1 MQKVLIILG
10 IGLFF
15 LGIIYLWLL
24 KIGFGRLPGD
34 IYFKIG
40 EFAFYL
46 PITSCIIVSL
56 ILSIIIKWMR

>member
-10 IGLFF
+10 ISLFF
-15 LGIIYLWLL
+15 LGIIYPWLL

-34 IYFKIG
+34 IYFKKG